1 MSRVAV
7 IIVGILAV
15 LIILFFVVSAAASS
29 LFNRQVK
36 KEVKELFENNPGHKK
51 EIVTKA
57 DLAGLPQCVQ
67 RWLERSQVI
76 GKERA
81 NTVRLKQRGVM
92 RLKEDQPWMPV
103 EAEQYFT
110 VDEPGFIW
118 KARVRM
124 NPLIYFAGK
133 DKYDQGKG
141 EMNIKVLSL
150 IPVVNARGNEMD
162 QGALLRYLAEM
173 VWFPSAALNSYLK
186 WEEIDANSARV
197 TMSYQGVTDSGIYTF
212 DDNGDIVSFFAR
224 RYREEN
230 GRYILTDWGGVTKG
244 YNEFNGVRI
253 SSQTDVIWKLETGD
267 FTWFQCEIT
276 DIEYNKPLL
285 Y

>member
-7 IIVGILAV
+7 VIVSILAA
-15 LIILFFVVSAAASS
+15 LIILVFVVTAAASS

-36 KEVKELFENNPGHKK
+36 REVKELYENNLAQKK
-51 EIVTKA
+51 EVITKA

-67 RWLERSQVI
+67 KWLERSQLI
-76 GKERA
+76 GKEKA
-81 NTVRLKQRGVM
+81 GTVRLKQKGLM

-118 KARVRM
+118 KAKVKM
-124 NPLIYFAGK
+124 NPLIYFTGK

-150 IPVVNARGNEMD
+150 IPVVNARGDEIN
-162 QGALLRYLAEM
+162 QGTLLRYLAEM
-173 VWFPSAALNSYLK
+173 AWFPSAALNSYLK

-197 TMSYQGVTDSGIYTF
+197 TMSCQGVTGSGIYTF
-212 DDNGDIVSFFAR
+212 DDNGDVVSFFAR

-244 YNEFNGVRI
+244 YSEFNGVRI
-253 SSQTDVIWKLETGD
+253 SSRTDVIWKLETGD

-276 DIEYNKPLL
+276 DIEYNKPFL